1 MREWQRG
8 LSFYFPLIFHLSVS
22 FQFSYLLLCS
32 RLGHRSK
39 TIFME
44 NIAEPTIQELLLV
57 LKHRARENAVFSY
70 DAYADLVD
78 EVVNERL
85 GYGEFDT
92 NEDIES
98 LKDELLQRWPEV
110 ERYIERNEIE
120 EIG

>member
-1 MREWQRG
+1 
-8 LSFYFPLIFHLSVS
+8 
-22 FQFSYLLLCS
+22 
-32 RLGHRSK
+32 
-39 TIFME
+39 ME